1 MSARDALH
9 ARLYKG
15 PNENRDD
22 LLDAYRAEVLA
33 EAADVAREETHRLEA
48 GNQDAR
54 AARGARSVAYLL
66 RRLAEAGQDTGG
78 QAPAGEPT
86 QPAQVWYL
94 FEEDTPYIATPR
106 LYATK
111 AAAEQGTIE
120 RYQAAGEYSPDY
132 SWRPHE
138 DGAHELLAGGDPVGI
153 YLAPATV
160 NGDTAGLSAPDF
172 FHPGRTYTR
181 PSHGRTA
188 TFQVTHVS
196 TAPDGSTTTAFG
208 WCQIEGYD
216 TWQDYSSEDFENGW
230 TEGGDAR

>member
-86 QPAQVWYL
+86 QPGGVVQYGIRHS
-94 FEEDTPYIATPR
+94 D
-106 LYATK
+106 
-111 AAAEQGTIE
+111 GTFQPVGGNRE
-120 RYQAAGEYSPDY
+120 YAAGARARVRATTDP
-132 SWRPHE
+132 
-138 DGAHELLAGGDPVGI
+138 GAALVQRTITPGPWTAVEGEAGRD
-153 YLAPATV
+153 
-160 NGDTAGLSAPDF
+160 
-172 FHPGRTYTR
+172 
-181 PSHGRTA
+181 
-188 TFQVTHVS
+188 
-196 TAPDGSTTTAFG
+196 
-208 WCQIEGYD
+208 
-216 TWQDYSSEDFENGW
+216 
-230 TEGGDAR
+230 